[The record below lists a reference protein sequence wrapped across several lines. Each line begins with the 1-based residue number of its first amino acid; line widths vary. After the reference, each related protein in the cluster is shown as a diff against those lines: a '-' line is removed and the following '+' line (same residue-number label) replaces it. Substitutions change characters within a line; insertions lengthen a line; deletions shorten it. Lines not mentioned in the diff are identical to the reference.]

1 MPNVDLSTEELEHLA
16 GDPPDGPGG
25 IGRVGLF
32 DLTKNAYRV
41 RVRYAD
47 KVVECEVFA
56 KPDEPVMVHWLCPQ
70 CGPGN
75 PGTMSTL
82 RGDQKRIEFDPH
94 AQLEDGGR
102 LNVEAFT
109 CPWELD
115 NKGRS
120 VGFGLGNCK
129 LRLVIDNS
137 RARKV

>member
-25 IGRVGLF
+25 VGRVGLF

-47 KVVECEVFA
+47 KVVECEVFVPKDA
-56 KPDEPVMVHWLCPQ
+56 PITVHWLCPN
-70 CGPGN
+70 CGPSN
-75 PGTMSTL
+75 SGTMSTI
-82 RGDQKRIEFDPH
+82 RGDQKHIEFDPH
-94 AQLEDGGR
+94 AQVEDGGR
-102 LNVEAFT
+102 LNVEAFE
-109 CPWELD
+109 CPWELE
-115 NKGRS
+115 NKGRRMD
-120 VGFGLGNCK
+120 FGLSLCR